1 MDSGVLPALKRKQL
15 SKIKY
20 GHAAIQKL
28 LENLPDDTER
38 DTVLRGGPDNAPVL
52 LKRDNPWVIHFYR
65 KKEDGGVLYYPWPQT
80 PNAAM
85 EEKLQKELFD
95 IRTVPPL
102 TALNHV
108 RFFKER
114 RILSVG
120 PPGKAAKKWVENNV
134 MPMQDGENAGKAL
147 IKGKWCVPGT
157 SVSGHYGDY
166 PEWILDEYQAK
177 YPESRTKRRKKSQA
191 AATLPPLPAA
201 LPAAL
206 PPLPLPLPAALP
218 PLPARTESVPT
229 ALPTPALSPPRPR
242 PAESVQVPSPAVS
255 LPDSMFGSEMGVWN
269 EDDEFDM
276 EATLY
281 DLDLTSE
288 RKEHVRRMIN
298 QMTKKQITAVLSRQC
313 KLKWA
318 DDEKTISVD
327 AMKDSLANVLFSP
340 DTVYDMISA
349 EYRLLA
355 REGEFLYK
363 VPVSVLKT
371 EINKLLRK
379 AGQDTI

>member
-1 MDSGVLPALKRKQL
+1 MDSVVLPALASTAPKRKKL

-20 GHAAIQKL
+20 GHATIQKL
-28 LENLPDDTER
+28 LEKLPDDTPR
-38 DTVLRGGPDNAPVL
+38 DTVLLGGPGHAPVL
-52 LKRDNPWVIHFYR
+52 LKRVTPWVIHFDS
-65 KKEDGGVLYYPWPQT
+65 KTADGGVLYYPWPQT
-80 PNAAM
+80 PNAVI
-85 EEKLQKELFD
+85 EETLQKKLFD
-95 IRTVPPL
+95 IRTDAPL
-102 TALNHV
+102 AALNHV
-108 RFFKER
+108 RFSKHR

-120 PPGKAAKKWVENNV
+120 APGKAAKKWVENDV
-134 MPMQDGENAGKAL
+134 TPIQDGENTGKAL

-166 PEWILDEYQAK
+166 PEWLLDMYQDA

-191 AATLPPLPAA
+191 AALPPATLPQ

-206 PPLPLPLPAALP
+206 PPLPLPLP
-218 PLPARTESVPT
+218 LPA
-229 ALPTPALSPPRPR
+229 PALSPPRPR
-242 PAESVQVPSPAVS
+242 PAESVQVSSPAVS

-269 EDDEFDM
+269 DDEFDM

-281 DLDLTSE
+281 DMDLTSE
-288 RKEHVRRMIN
+288 RQEHVRRMID

-313 KLKWA
+313 KLKWG
-318 DDEKTISVD
+318 DDEKTISVG

-340 DTVYDMISA
+340 NTLYDTISA
-349 EYRLLA
+349 EHRLLA

-363 VPVSVLKT
+363 VPVSVLKI

>member
-1 MDSGVLPALKRKQL
+1 MASTAPKRRKP

-28 LENLPDDTER
+28 LENLPDDTPR
-38 DTVLRGGPDNAPVL
+38 GTVLRGGPDNLPVL
-52 LKRDNPWVIHFYR
+52 LKRVNSWVIHFDS
-65 KKEDGGVLYYPWPQT
+65 KTADGGVLYYPWPQT

-85 EEKLQKELFD
+85 EEQLQKELFD
-95 IRTVPPL
+95 IRTVAPL
-102 TALNHV
+102 AALNYV
-108 RFFKER
+108 SFSKKR
-114 RILSVG
+114 RILRVG
-120 PPGKAAKKWVENNV
+120 PPGKAAKKWVENDV
-134 MPMQDGENAGKAL
+134 TPMQDGENAGKAL

-157 SVSGHYGDY
+157 SVSGHYSDY
-166 PEWILDEYQAK
+166 PEWILDMYQDA

-191 AATLPPLPAA
+191 AATLP
-201 LPAAL
+201 
-206 PPLPLPLPAALP
+206 
-218 PLPARTESVPT
+218 LPARTESVPT
-229 ALPTPALSPPRPR
+229 ALPPLPLPPALSPPRQR
-242 PAESVQVPSPAVS
+242 PAESVQVSSPAVS

-281 DLDLTSE
+281 DLDLTLE
-288 RKEHVRRMIN
+288 RQGHVRRMIDA
-298 QMTKKQITAVLSRQC
+298 MTKEQITAVLSRECQ
-313 KLKWA
+313 LKWDGDKKSIPLA
-318 DDEKTISVD
+318 

-355 REGEFLYK
+355 QHTELLYK
-363 VPVSVLKT
+363 VPVSVLRAET
-371 EINKLLRK
+371 NKLLRK

>member
-1 MDSGVLPALKRKQL
+1 MDSVVLPPAVSTAPKRKKL

-20 GHAAIQKL
+20 GHATIQKL
-28 LENLPDDTER
+28 LENLPDDTPR
-38 DTVLRGGPDNAPVL
+38 DTVLLGGPGHAPVL
-52 LKRDNPWVIHFYR
+52 LKRVTPWVIHFDS
-65 KKEDGGVLYYPWPQT
+65 KTADGGVLYYPWPQT
-80 PNAAM
+80 PNTVI
-85 EEKLQKELFD
+85 EETLQKKLFD
-95 IRTVPPL
+95 IRTDAPL
-102 TALNHV
+102 AALNHV
-108 RFFKER
+108 RFSKHR

-120 PPGKAAKKWVENNV
+120 APGKAAKKWVENDV
-134 MPMQDGENAGKAL
+134 TPMQDGENTGKAL
-147 IKGKWCVPGT
+147 IKGKWCVPGI

-166 PEWILDEYQAK
+166 PEWILDTYQAK
-177 YPESRTKRRKKSQA
+177 YPESRTKRRKKSQTA
-191 AATLPPLPAA
+191 ALPPATLPP

-206 PPLPLPLPAALP
+206 PPLPLPLPLP
-218 PLPARTESVPT
+218 APLPAP

-242 PAESVQVPSPAVS
+242 PAESVQVSSPAVS

-269 EDDEFDM
+269 DDEFDM

-281 DLDLTSE
+281 DMDLTSE
-288 RKEHVRRMIN
+288 RQEHVRRMIN

-313 KLKWA
+313 KLKWD

-327 AMKDSLANVLFSP
+327 AMKNSLANVLFSP
-340 DTVYDMISA
+340 NTLYDTISA
-349 EYRLLA
+349 EHRLLA

-371 EINKLLRK
+371 ETNKLLRK